1 MFEKY
6 VNEHDNILLDYF
18 VFQNSKVNYKK
29 KHLRRDLSGIF
40 VV

>member
-29 KHLRRDLSGIF
+29 KTFAKGFKWIF